1 MWFYNRIDM
10 LLAHS
15 DASYPTLHLFS
26 AKNEFD
32 IRSIGFFN
40 ACGNQ
45 RISAMKPSLLADR
58 TVRMI
63 LNRLGRTLF
72 RLLGPLLFKMIN
84 GQVNVTPDDMD
95 QIMLTAMTM
104 YYSGFKNV
112 ICTLFRK
119 KTN

>member
-1 MWFYNRIDM
+1 MI
-10 LLAHS
+10 LVHS
-15 DASYPTLHLFS
+15 DASYPMLHLFS

-40 ACGNQ
+40 ACGIQ
-45 RISAMKPSLLADR
+45 KISAMKPSLFVDG

-72 RLLGPLLFKMIN
+72 RLFRPLLFKMIN
-84 GQVNVTPDDMD
+84 DQVNVTPDDMD
-95 QIMLTAMTM
+95 QMMLTAMTM